1 MTKKNRKFIENPNSN
16 QDNGT
21 IRVVNRNN
29 YKVEFM
35 TSDEVLVLLPH
46 QTKKVSS
53 DVVIPQGIGVY
64 KK

>member
-1 MTKKNRKFIENPNSN
+1 MTKKKRKSIGNLNGS

-21 IRVVNRNN
+21 IKIVNRNN
-29 YKVEFM
+29 YKVEFIAG
-35 TSDEVLVLLPH
+35 DEVLVLLPH

-53 DVVIPQGIGVY
+53 DIVIPQGIGVY

>member
-21 IRVVNRNN
+21 IKVVNRNN